1 MTNRQI
7 NYANQLIGL
16 FLCAVVASVS
26 AAHHFTSNNIE
37 QRTLEVVIKLF
48 T

>member
-1 MTNRQI
+1 MTNWQI

-26 AAHHFTSNNIE
+26 AAHFTSNNIE